1 MTDRT
6 LLLAGNWKMNHDHLE
21 AISTVQKLAWA
32 LEDAKLDD
40 SQCEVVVIPPFTDIR
55 SVQTLVQGDKLW
67 LRYGAQDV
75 SRHEPGAHTGE
86 IAATFLS
93 RLGCT
98 YVVVG
103 HSERRADNHET
114 NDVVAAKVKA
124 ALGHDL
130 VPILCVGESLDQRED
145 GTHVEFTLAQLEE
158 SLAGLSAEDLTGLV
172 IAYEPV
178 WAIGT
183 GKTATAEDAAEMAAA
198 IRGWLREIYG
208 DSLAESTRILYGG
221 SVKTDNVADIL
232 VSDDVDG
239 ALVGGAS
246 LSGPDFKGGGLSDMF
261 GGGMSSSLGSS
272 GVAERNLNRFT
283 ALMAIV
289 WGASIIL
296 LGLITRFSS

>member
-1 MTDRT
+1 MSDRT

-21 AISTVQKLAWA
+21 AIATVQKLAWA

-40 SQCEVVVIPPFTDIR
+40 SSCEVVVIPPFTDLR

-86 IAATFLS
+86 IAASFLA
-93 RLGCT
+93 RLGCA

-114 NDVVAAKVKA
+114 NEVVAAKLRA

-130 VPILCVGESLDQRED
+130 TPILCVGESLAERRE
-145 GTHVEFTLAQLEE
+145 GRHVDFTLGQLEE
-158 SLAGLSAEDLTGLV
+158 SLAGIEATDLTGLV

-183 GKTATAEDAAEMAAA
+183 GETATAADAAEMAAA
-198 IRGWLREIYG
+198 IRGRLAERYG
-208 DSLAESTRILYGG
+208 DAVAAGTRILYGG
-221 SVKTDNVADIL
+221 SVKTDNVAEI
-232 VSDDVDG
+232 VAAADVDG

-246 LSGPDFKGGGLSDMF
+246 LSGPDF
-261 GGGMSSSLGSS
+261 
-272 GVAERNLNRFT
+272 A
-283 ALMAIV
+283 ALCKAAV
-289 WGASIIL
+289 GK
-296 LGLITRFSS
+296 

>member
-198 IRGWLREIYG
+198 IRARLRETYG

-246 LSGPDFKGGGLSDMF
+246 LSGPDF
-261 GGGMSSSLGSS
+261 
-272 GVAERNLNRFT
+272 A
-283 ALMAIV
+283 ALCKAAV
-289 WGASIIL
+289 GQ
-296 LGLITRFSS
+296 

>member
-130 VPILCVGESLDQRED
+130 VPILCVGEFLDQRED

-246 LSGPDFKGGGLSDMF
+246 LSGPDF
-261 GGGMSSSLGSS
+261 
-272 GVAERNLNRFT
+272 A
-283 ALMAIV
+283 ALCKAAV
-289 WGASIIL
+289 GQ
-296 LGLITRFSS
+296 

>member
-158 SLAGLSAEDLTGLV
+158 SLAVLSAEDLTGLV

-246 LSGPDFKGGGLSDMF
+246 LSGPDF
-261 GGGMSSSLGSS
+261 
-272 GVAERNLNRFT
+272 A
-283 ALMAIV
+283 ALCKAAV
-289 WGASIIL
+289 GQ
-296 LGLITRFSS
+296 

>member
-198 IRGWLREIYG
+198 IRARLREIYG

-246 LSGPDFKGGGLSDMF
+246 LSGPDF
-261 GGGMSSSLGSS
+261 
-272 GVAERNLNRFT
+272 A
-283 ALMAIV
+283 ALCKAAV
-289 WGASIIL
+289 GQ
-296 LGLITRFSS
+296 

>member
-198 IRGWLREIYG
+198 IRGWLRETYG
-208 DSLAESTRILYGG
+208 DSLAGSTRILYGG

-246 LSGPDFKGGGLSDMF
+246 LSGPDF
-261 GGGMSSSLGSS
+261 
-272 GVAERNLNRFT
+272 A
-283 ALMAIV
+283 ALCKAAV
-289 WGASIIL
+289 GQ
-296 LGLITRFSS
+296 

>member
-114 NDVVAAKVKA
+114 NDVVAAKVRA

-158 SLAGLSAEDLTGLV
+158 SLAGLSADELDGLV

-198 IRGWLREIYG
+198 IRARLRETFG
-208 DSLAESTRILYGG
+208 DSLADATRILYGG

-246 LSGPDFKGGGLSDMF
+246 LSGPDF
-261 GGGMSSSLGSS
+261 
-272 GVAERNLNRFT
+272 A
-283 ALMAIV
+283 ALCKAAV
-289 WGASIIL
+289 GQ
-296 LGLITRFSS
+296 

>member
-198 IRGWLREIYG
+198 IRGWLRETYG

-246 LSGPDFKGGGLSDMF
+246 LSGPDF
-261 GGGMSSSLGSS
+261 
-272 GVAERNLNRFT
+272 A
-283 ALMAIV
+283 ALCKAAV
-289 WGASIIL
+289 GQ
-296 LGLITRFSS
+296 

>member
-246 LSGPDFKGGGLSDMF
+246 LSGPDF
-261 GGGMSSSLGSS
+261 
-272 GVAERNLNRFT
+272 A
-283 ALMAIV
+283 ALCKAAV
-289 WGASIIL
+289 GQ
-296 LGLITRFSS
+296 